1 MARKHEFRQD
11 RHRSDVLGKLMLTKK
26 QRRSL
31 LRWVLFGVVCLAGL
45 LVQDVALYRMSYRG
59 SRADIVP
66 CLIMMVAILQ
76 GAESGC
82 VFSLVA
88 SCLYFFSGSAVGAY
102 VIPLITA
109 IATLV
114 AIFRQGNV
122 RRGFGAILLCAAVG
136 MLLYELGI
144 FGIGLILKLT
154 TVQRV
159 HAMVITALLSLIAV
173 PVAYPVLL
181 AIGKI
186 GGETW
191 KE

>member
-1 MARKHEFRQD
+1 MARKHEFKPDRQ
-11 RHRSDVLGKLMLTKK
+11 RSDFLGKLLLTKK

-31 LRWVLFGVVCLAGL
+31 LRWVLFSLVCLAGL
-45 LVQDVALYRMSYRG
+45 LVQDVALYRMTFRG
-59 SRADIVP
+59 SCADIVP
-66 CLIMMVAILQ
+66 CLIMMIVIMQ

-82 VFSLVA
+82 IFALVA
-88 SCLYFFSGSAVGAY
+88 SCLYYFSGSALGAY

-109 IATLV
+109 IATFV
-114 AIFRQGNV
+114 AMFRQGNLS
-122 RRGFGAILLCAAVG
+122 RGFGAIMVCAAGG
-136 MLLYELGI
+136 MLLYEFSI
-144 FGIGLILKLT
+144 FGIGLFLDLT
-154 TVQRV
+154 IAQRWS
-159 HAMVITALLSLIAV
+159 AMAITALLSLIAV

>member
-1 MARKHEFRQD
+1 MARKHEFKPD
-11 RHRSDVLGKLMLTKK
+11 RRRSDVLGKLLLTKK
-26 QRRSL
+26 QRQSL
-31 LRWVLFGVVCLAGL
+31 LRWLLYGVVCLAGL
-45 LVQDVALYRMSYRG
+45 LVQDVALYRMSWFG
-59 SRADIVP
+59 CCADIVP
-66 CLIMMVAILQ
+66 CLIMMVAIMQ

-82 VFSLVA
+82 VFALVA

-109 IATLV
+109 VAIFV
-114 AIFRQGNV
+114 AIFRQGNLS
-122 RRGFGAILLCAAVG
+122 RGFGAILLCAAGG
-136 MLLYELGI
+136 MLMYEFSI
-144 FGIGLILKLT
+144 FGIGVFLELT
-154 TVQRV
+154 IMQRWP
-159 HAMVITALLSLIAV
+159 AMALTALLSLVAV